1 MRRSFPGALRMTHDE
16 VLMLIISGAVIV
28 EIVATFSYLRRI
40 PYVALLLCSFAAL
53 SLSCLFTVIEGF
65 VSPGLFNILE
75 HLSIMAGA
83 ILLALWSGLVF
94 GRRKQERL

>member
-1 MRRSFPGALRMTHDE
+1 MTHDE

-28 EIVATFSYLRRI
+28 EIMATFSYLQRI
-40 PYVALLLCSFAAL
+40 PHVSLLLCSFAAL
-53 SLSCLFTVIEGF
+53 FLSCLFTVIEGLI
-65 VSPGLFNILE
+65 SPDLFNVLE

-94 GRRKQERL
+94 GCRKQEGP